1 MGLAFLWFRGP
12 RAILLP
18 IFGIALGA
26 IAVPL
31 GNYPIAIALIWTVA
45 MILPQE
51 RPGLR
56 SWALTAISSGIL
68 RWLALNDFA
77 GQDRLA
83 AFLAMQT
90 IPRAS
95 IIALAWV
102 SRPGDDG
109 PGYEFSTA
117 VSTPVAIVSIV
128 IGLVTAALC
137 GIRTGIVLVL
147 GTYLILRT
155 VRWFAYRYRGGADA
169 DAFAA
174 AQLLIEIAILLLFTC
189 GYCRF

>member
-1 MGLAFLWFRGP
+1 VGLTFFRGP

-31 GNYPIAIALIWTVA
+31 ANYPIAIAAIWTVA
-45 MILPQE
+45 MMLPQE
-51 RPGLR
+51 RRNIKALV
-56 SWALTAISSGIL
+56 LTAISSGIL

-83 AFLAMQT
+83 AFVAMQT
-90 IPRAS
+90 IPRAAVV
-95 IIALAWV
+95 ALAWV
-102 SRPGDDG
+102 SLPGDDG
-109 PGYEFSTA
+109 PGYEFSAALT
-117 VSTPVAIVSIV
+117 TPVAVVSIA
-128 IGLVTAALC
+128 IGLATAALC
-137 GIRTGIVLVL
+137 GIRTGVILVL
-147 GTYLILRT
+147 GAFLILRT

-174 AQLLIEIAILLLFTC
+174 AQLLIEIMILLLFTC
-189 GYCRF
+189 VACKF

>member
-1 MGLAFLWFRGP
+1 MGLTLFRGP

-31 GNYPIAIALIWTVA
+31 ANYPIAIAAIWTVA
-45 MILPQE
+45 MLVPQE
-51 RPGLR
+51 RPNLR
-56 SWALTAISSGIL
+56 TLVLISISSGII
-68 RWLALNDFA
+68 RWLTLNDFA

-90 IPRAS
+90 IPRAAM
-95 IIALAWV
+95 IALAWV

-109 PGYEFSTA
+109 PGYEFSA
-117 VSTPVAIVSIV
+117 ALITPVAIVSIAL
-128 IGLVTAALC
+128 GLATAALC

-147 GTYLILRT
+147 AAYLIVRA

-174 AQLLIEIAILLLFTC
+174 AQLLIEITILLLFTC
-189 GYCRF
+189 VACRF